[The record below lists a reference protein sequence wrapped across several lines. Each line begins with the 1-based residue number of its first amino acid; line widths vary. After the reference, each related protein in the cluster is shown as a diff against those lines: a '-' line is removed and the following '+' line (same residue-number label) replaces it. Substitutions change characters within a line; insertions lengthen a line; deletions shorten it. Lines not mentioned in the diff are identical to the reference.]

1 MPICVNMNTT
11 LIEKIKDSIDIL
23 ELIKEYVPAVKRAGR
38 TYKACC
44 PFHQEKT
51 PSFTVNPDKGFFY
64 CFGCQA
70 GGDVFEFLMRIE
82 NLSFNEAV
90 RRLAE
95 RAGIPW
101 REEDSLSEQEKGRLN
116 DYKLMNSAKD
126 FYHRQLLAPKGQGA
140 VQYLQSRKIN
150 ADTVNKFQLGLSF
163 FDGMTRTALKN
174 GYTITDLKK
183 LGLTSSATGTDYF
196 KNRLMF
202 PIFNHRGDC
211 VAFGGRILSDG
222 QPKYLN
228 SPETPLFSKSRVL
241 YALNFAGPAI
251 RREGKVILL
260 EGYMDVIAC
269 HQAGA
274 ENCVAPLGTSFT
286 PEHAKLLKRYT
297 DTAVVLFDPDEAGIK
312 ASLRAALILVESG
325 VYVKVASLT
334 GGLDPDE
341 YIHKYGL
348 EDFKKVVNEAKDI
361 VNFRLDCILKG
372 AQSISPKDRADITAE
387 IIEIIQKQPDQ
398 IIKNEW
404 ALIAANRLGVQ
415 PGIITEKLKRTNTPA
430 EAKPVFKKEKDVT
443 PQSELDLIR
452 VLLKFPRYVELCAEL
467 KEDYFE
473 NKNIWLMIKEIEA
486 LRLKRPD
493 IEDVLPHIAQENE
506 ALAKTALKYA
516 MQPLPD
522 GIRPQREAEACI
534 NTLKKTA
541 LSKRYKQLQQLL
553 SGYPPGGAP
562 LDLLKEQIEI
572 QKKLKS

>member
-1 MPICVNMNTT
+1 MNTA

-126 FYHRQLLAPKGQGA
+126 FYHRQLLAPKGQSA

-211 VAFGGRILSDG
+211 VAFGGRVLSDG

>member
-1 MPICVNMNTT
+1 MPICVNMNTA

-51 PSFTVNPDKGFFY
+51 PSFTVSPDKGFFY

-82 NLSFNEAV
+82 NLSFNEAA

-116 DYKLMNSAKD
+116 DYKLMSSAKD

-150 ADTVNKFQLGLSF
+150 AETVNKFQLGLSF
-163 FDGMTRTALKN
+163 FDGLTRTALKN

>member
-1 MPICVNMNTT
+1 MNTA

-126 FYHRQLLAPKGQGA
+126 FYHRQLLAPKGQSA

-430 EAKPVFKKEKDVT
+430 EAKPIFKKEKDVT

>member
-1 MPICVNMNTT
+1 MPICVNMNTS
-11 LIEKIKDSIDIL
+11 LVEKIKDSIDIL

-64 CFGCQA
+64 CFGCQT

-82 NLSFNEAV
+82 NLSFNEAA

-140 VQYLQSRKIN
+140 VEYLQSRKIN
-150 ADTVNKFQLGLSF
+150 AETVNKFQLGLSF
-163 FDGMTRTALKN
+163 FEGLTRTALKN
-174 GYTITDLKK
+174 GYHIADLRK
-183 LGLTSSATGTDYF
+183 LGLSSAATGGDYF

-211 VAFGGRILSDG
+211 VAFGGRVLSDG

-516 MQPLPD
+516 MQTLPD

>member
-1 MPICVNMNTT
+1 MNTA

-82 NLSFNEAV
+82 NLSFNEAA

-126 FYHRQLLAPKGQGA
+126 FYHRQLLAPKGQSA

>member
-1 MPICVNMNTT
+1 MPICVNMNTS

-51 PSFTVNPDKGFFY
+51 PSFTVSPDKGFFY

-70 GGDVFEFLMRIE
+70 GGDVFEFLMRME
-82 NLSFNEAV
+82 NLSFNEAA

-101 REEDSLSEQEKGRLN
+101 REEESLSEQEKSRLN

-126 FYHRQLLAPKGQGA
+126 FYHRQLLTSKGQSA
-140 VQYLQSRKIN
+140 VQYLQSRQIKE
-150 ADTVNKFQLGLSF
+150 DTVEKFQLGLSF
-163 FDGMTRTALKN
+163 FDGLTRTAIKN
-174 GYTITDLKK
+174 GYSIADLKK
-183 LGLTSSATGTDYF
+183 LGLTSSATGSDYF

-211 VAFGGRILSDG
+211 VAFGGRILGEG

-325 VYVKVASLT
+325 VYTKVACLS

-415 PGIITEKLKRTNTPA
+415 LGIITEKLKRTNTPV
-430 EAKPVFKKEKDVT
+430 EEKPVFKKEKDVT

-516 MQPLPD
+516 MQPLPE

-541 LSKRYKQLQQLL
+541 LNKRYKQLQQLL
-553 SGYPPGGAP
+553 SGYPPGAAP

>member
-1 MPICVNMNTT
+1 MNTA

-51 PSFTVNPDKGFFY
+51 PSFTVSPDKGFFY

-82 NLSFNEAV
+82 NLSFNEAA

-101 REEDSLSEQEKGRLN
+101 REEESLSEQEKNRLN

-126 FYHRQLLAPKGQGA
+126 FYHRQLLAPKGQSA
-140 VQYLQSRKIN
+140 VQYLQSRQIKE
-150 ADTVNKFQLGLSF
+150 DTIEKFQLGLSF
-163 FDGMTRTALKN
+163 FDGLTRTALKN

-183 LGLTSSATGTDYF
+183 LGLTSSATGSDYF

-211 VAFGGRILSDG
+211 VAFGGRILGEG

-325 VYVKVASLT
+325 VYVKVACLS

-415 PGIITEKLKRTNTPA
+415 PGIITEKLKRANTPA

-473 NKNIWLMIKEIEA
+473 NKNIWLMIKGIEA
-486 LRLKRPD
+486 IRLKRPD

-516 MQPLPD
+516 MQPLPE

-553 SGYPPGGAP
+553 SGYPPGAAP

>member
-1 MPICVNMNTT
+1 MPICVNMNTS
-11 LIEKIKDSIDIL
+11 LVEKIKDSVDIL
-23 ELIKEYVPAVKRAGR
+23 ELVREYLPALKRAGR

-70 GGDVFEFLMRIE
+70 GGDVFEFLMRME
-82 NLSFNEAV
+82 NLSFNEAI

-101 REEDSLSEQEKGRLN
+101 REELALSEQEKGRLN
-116 DYKLMNSAKD
+116 DYKLMESAKD
-126 FYHRQLLAPKGQGA
+126 FYHRQLLAPKGQSAMG
-140 VQYLQSRKIN
+140 YLQSRNIN
-150 ADTVNKFQLGLSF
+150 ADTINKFQLGVSF
-163 FDGMTRTALKN
+163 FEGLTRTALKN
-174 GYTITDLKK
+174 GYHIADLRK
-183 LGLTSSATGTDYF
+183 LGLSSAATGGDYF

-211 VAFGGRILSDG
+211 VGFGGRILAEA

-297 DTAVVLFDPDEAGIK
+297 DTAVVLFDPDDAGIK
-312 ASLRAALILVESG
+312 ASLRAALILIESG
-325 VYVKVASLT
+325 IYVKVASLSE
-334 GGLDPDE
+334 GLDPDE

-348 EDFKKVVNEAKDI
+348 DNFKKVVNEAKDI

-404 ALIAANRLGVQ
+404 ALMAADRLGIQ
-415 PGIITEKLKRTNTPA
+415 PEIITEQLKRTNTPTQI
-430 EAKPVFKKEKDVT
+430 KPVFKEEKDFT

-452 VLLKFPRYVELCAEL
+452 VLLKYPRYTELCNEL
-467 KEDYFE
+467 KETDFE
-473 NKNIWLMIKEIEA
+473 NKNIWLILKEIEA

-506 ALAKTALKYA
+506 ALAKTALRYA
-516 MQPLPD
+516 MQPLPE
-522 GIRPQREAEACI
+522 GIRPQKEAEACI
-534 NTLKKTA
+534 NTIKKTA